1 MDILVGVSN
10 RHIHLTKEDLDI
22 LFGQNYELTVKDYLV
37 QPGQYSCLETVS
49 LEANG
54 YRKDYVRIIGPVR
67 NYTQVELLDS
77 DKELFKLNPP
87 VRDSG
92 DLDNSESIK
101 IIGPA
106 GSIYKDNCCIIANRH
121 IHCNKLDNIGYN
133 NGDIV
138 KVKYGSV
145 VLDNVHI
152 KMNDNYKLEF
162 HINKDYAACYDMKSK
177 DIVIL

>member
-106 GSIYKDNCCIIANRH
+106 GSIYKDNCCIILA
-121 IHCNKLDNIGYN
+121 
-133 NGDIV
+133 
-138 KVKYGSV
+138 
-145 VLDNVHI
+145 
-152 KMNDNYKLEF
+152 
-162 HINKDYAACYDMKSK
+162 
-177 DIVIL
+177 